1 MRINFWLCMVLAV
14 VLMAVGCET
23 GGHGDDECL
32 TSTPCMDSSDCDSG
46 QHCNTALATPMCQVL
61 YCGQDGSECSEDE
74 LCAGRNC
81 DDGICVEDACV
92 PACGTSECGMDP
104 VCGTQSCGTCD
115 DGHTCKSGKCVEDA
129 CVPACGMS
137 ECGMDPVC
145 GTQSCGTCDDGH
157 TCKSGKCVEDACVPA
172 CGMSECGMDPV
183 CGTQI
188 CGSCSPGSGCLL
200 GECVETGEMK
210 LVASGSFWMGC
221 NDGVDTQCS
230 DDEKPYHK
238 VTLSAYYMDMT
249 EVTQSEYKKCI
260 DAGECDTPTCDWNPT
275 GTPNRP
281 VVCVNWTQA
290 GEYCAW
296 AGKRLPTEAEWEKAA
311 RGTDGRKYPWGNE
324 DATCEYAVMYDGT
337 DDGCGTNSTW
347 DVCSKSPAGDSPYG
361 LCDMSG
367 NVWEWVSDWYDS
379 GYYTNSPASNPT
391 GPVSGSNRVVRGG
404 GCDDV
409 DDLLRAS
416 LRGAGNPSV
425 DDAVLGFRCAR
436 SQ

>member
-1 MRINFWLCMVLAV
+1 MRINFWLCMVLAAG
-14 VLMAVGCET
+14 LMAVGCET
-23 GGHGDDECL
+23 GGDGDDECL
-32 TSTPCMDSSDCDSG
+32 TSTPCVGNSDCDSG

-129 CVPACGMS
+129 CVPACG
-137 ECGMDPVC
+137 
-145 GTQSCGTCDDGH
+145 T
-157 TCKSGKCVEDACVPA
+157 
-172 CGMSECGMDPV
+172 SECGMDPV

-221 NDGVDTQCS
+221 NEAVDTLCES
-230 DDEKPYHK
+230 NESPYHE
-238 VTLSAYYMDMT
+238 VTLSGYYMDRT
-249 EVTQSEYKKCI
+249 EVTQGEYKKCV
-260 DAGECDTPTCDWNPT
+260 DAGECDTPSCDWDPT

-281 VVCVNWTQA
+281 VVCVTWSQA
-290 GEYCAW
+290 GEYCVW

-324 DATCEYAVMYDGT
+324 TATCDYAVMY
-337 DDGCGTNSTW
+337 GCPGDAM
-347 DVCSKSPAGDSPYG
+347 DVCSKSPSGDSPYG
-361 LCDMSG
+361 LCDMAG

-379 GYYTNSPASNPT
+379 GYYANSPASNPT
-391 GPVSGSNRVVRGG
+391 GPVSGSGRVLRGG
-404 GCDDV
+404 SFYHYYFN
-409 DDLLRAS
+409 LRAS
-416 LRGAGNPSV
+416 SRAGINPSGV
-425 DDAVLGFRCAR
+425 YDYLGFRCVR
-436 SQ
+436 PQ